1 MALGEVL
8 KLPLGLRHRRACCD
22 YFCPP
27 PFAVRSDCNDASH
40 PAPERSEHRIK
51 RRLEQS
57 CKGTQRLIEQVRLV
71 LDKDRREGI
80 VEELLSVFI
89 CWEDPLAAV
98 SLGSLRALVVARHPK
113 PSRCR
118 VEPWCGAEHAH

>member
-1 MALGEVL
+1 
-8 KLPLGLRHRRACCD
+8 
-22 YFCPP
+22 
-27 PFAVRSDCNDASH
+27 
-40 PAPERSEHRIK
+40 
-51 RRLEQS
+51 LEQS

-118 VEPWCGAEHAH
+118 VEPWCGAEHAHDALNREGRVSDQCKLIDRAQQHRGC